1 MDTNRIPKV
10 AVRYE
15 PKQDKYRTLEE
26 KLERPASSSGLRN
39 RHCA

>member
-1 MDTNRIPKV
+1 MDTNRIHKV

-15 PKQDKYRTLEE
+15 SKKDKYRTFEE

-39 RHCA
+39 RHYA